1 MSADIRPAASADSA
15 RCAEIYAP
23 YVTDTWVSF
32 ERDPPGTAEMARRI
46 ADYGTSHGW
55 LVAEVE
61 GKMAGYAYGSTH
73 RAREAYATSA
83 DVAIYLDAAFARAG
97 IGRQLYEALFPILK
111 DRNVHAVFAGIALP
125 NDASIGLH
133 EAMGFAPIGIYRDV
147 GWKMGGWR
155 DVGWWQRLL

>member
-1 MSADIRPAASADSA
+1 VSADIRPATLADA
-15 RCAEIYAP
+15 AQCAGIYAP

-32 ERDPPGTAEMARRI
+32 EHDPPDAAEMARRME
-46 ADYGTSHGW
+46 DFGTSHGW
-55 LVAEVE
+55 LVAEVD
-61 GKMAGYAYGSTH
+61 GKIAGYAYGSPH
-73 RAREAYATSA
+73 RTREAYATSA

-111 DRNVHAVFAGIALP
+111 DRNVHAIFAGIALP

-133 EAMGFAPIGIYRDV
+133 QAMGFAPIGIYREV